1 MNKVRRRSIPGFE
14 GKYSVDTEGYVWN
27 DKGGYTLTPHRGTY
41 VRLVRRSGVKGV
53 RAVGIWHRIDE
64 CVAGAFLPNPQG
76 LSFVRHLDGDV
87 RNNRLENLEYCKER
101 ERVMSVYAKE
111 KQKKVWQMDRIG
123 NIIAHFDSA
132 AQAEMMTGVPKG
144 LIARCCRGEIKTAHK
159 FVWCYAK
166 V

>member
-1 MNKVRRRSIPGFE
+1 MGKLMKKSIPGFE

-27 DKGGYTLTPHRGTY
+27 DAGGYVLEPHKGTY
-41 VRLVRRSGVKGV
+41 VRLIRSCGVKGS
-53 RAVGIWHRIDE
+53 RAYGIWHRIDE
-64 CVAGAFLPNPQG
+64 CVAGAFLPNPNG
-76 LSFVRHLDGDV
+76 WTYVKHLDGDV
-87 RNNRLENLEYCKER
+87 RNNRLENLEYCKDR
-101 ERVMSVYAKE
+101 SVVLSVYAKNR
-111 KQKKVWQMDRIG
+111 QKKVWQMDRIG

-132 AQAEMMTGVPKG
+132 AHAEMMTGVPKA

>member
-1 MNKVRRRSIPGFE
+1 MGKLMKKSIPGFE

-27 DKGGYTLTPHRGTY
+27 DAGGYVLEPHKGTY
-41 VRLVRRSGVKGV
+41 VRLIRSCGVKGSQ
-53 RAVGIWHRIDE
+53 AYGIWHRIDE
-64 CVAGAFLPNPQG
+64 CVAGAFLPNPNG
-76 LSFVRHLDGDV
+76 WKYGDV
-87 RNNRLENLEYCKER
+87 RNNRLENLEYCKDR
-101 ERVMSVYAKE
+101 SVVLSVYAKNR
-111 KQKKVWQMDRIG
+111 QKKVWQMDRIG

-132 AQAEMMTGVPKG
+132 AHAEMMTGVPKG

>member
-1 MNKVRRRSIPGFE
+1 MGKLMKKSIPGFE

-27 DKGGYTLTPHRGTY
+27 DAGGYVLEPHKGTY
-41 VRLVRRSGVKGV
+41 VRLIRSCGVKGSQ
-53 RAVGIWHRIDE
+53 AYGIWHRIDE
-64 CVAGAFLPNPQG
+64 CVAGAFLPNPNG
-76 LSFVRHLDGDV
+76 WKYVKHLDGDV

-101 ERVMSVYAKE
+101 SVVLSVYAKNR
-111 KQKKVWQMDRIG
+111 QKKVWQMDRIG